1 MGTEAQLQFRI
12 RNKRVLKDELKFNE
26 INQGD
31 IKNRF
36 ALKLIPE
43 TSGLNT
49 DDSFEEQEI
58 P

>member
-26 INQGD
+26 INQGE